1 MRKVN
6 ESYKRTK
13 GESTNNHSPDVFIG
27 CAMSHAWSYG
37 ESSSDKLPI
46 IDSNKSE
53 AYPGTIPMI
62 KYWGG
67 DKCDL
72 FRFDFEAE
80 DERL

>member
-1 MRKVN
+1 
-6 ESYKRTK
+6 
-13 GESTNNHSPDVFIG
+13 
-27 CAMSHAWSYG
+27 MSHARSNG
-37 ESSSDKLPI
+37 ESSSNKWPI

-67 DKCDL
+67 DECDL
-72 FRFDFEAE
+72 FGFDFEAE